1 MRFVV
6 YLFLYFLIWI
16 LCIWIL
22 LTLNSSK
29 LISDSIAGLFT
40 LAITVICIVLFVQQM
55 MNTKTKRKA
64 NKRITRQPR
73 LNRYENK
80 EVNYQDIFIKLVAGI
95 VISIALFTR
104 NGVLIYLA
112 FVLSGI
118 YWVTKGRTSKKEY
131 LFKHSER
138 LRELEKINVEYA
150 RMIKDYKEVDYVNH
164 KFTTKKAYDARNET
178 LIFYQYLMDFKT
190 YTQDVLEKIKH
201 NRIIKRDY
209 EYQLQ
214 RIFEIQPIDKYSDLE
229 ASVVR
234 SRIHKIKTDY
244 KMSLTYSYTS
254 AQGRNH
260 FRNSVTYT
268 YDDIIKGLDMAE
280 MELRKRKN
288 FEYMREQE
296 RAKMT
301 RSMRYDVFV
310 RDKFQCRICGASRED
325 GIKLHVDHIY
335 PIARGGKTIMSNLQT
350 LCEDCNVGKW
360 DKVNWSNQNR
370 AA

>member
-80 EVNYQDIFIKLVAGI
+80 EVNYQDIFIKLIAGI

-138 LRELEKINVEYA
+138 LREL
-150 RMIKDYKEVDYVNH
+150 
-164 KFTTKKAYDARNET
+164 
-178 LIFYQYLMDFKT
+178 
-190 YTQDVLEKIKH
+190 
-201 NRIIKRDY
+201 KR
-209 EYQLQ
+209 
-214 RIFEIQPIDKYSDLE
+214 
-229 ASVVR
+229 
-234 SRIHKIKTDY
+234 
-244 KMSLTYSYTS
+244 
-254 AQGRNH
+254 
-260 FRNSVTYT
+260 
-268 YDDIIKGLDMAE
+268 
-280 MELRKRKN
+280 
-288 FEYMREQE
+288 
-296 RAKMT
+296 
-301 RSMRYDVFV
+301 
-310 RDKFQCRICGASRED
+310 
-325 GIKLHVDHIY
+325 
-335 PIARGGKTIMSNLQT
+335 
-350 LCEDCNVGKW
+350 
-360 DKVNWSNQNR
+360 
-370 AA
+370 